1 MRPMGS
7 RYGKKAYVNGL
18 LIALNVLF
26 FLYLEI
32 TGSSENAYF
41 MYTKG
46 AMFAP
51 AVLEDG
57 EYYRLLTAMF
67 MHFGI
72 RHIMN
77 NMLVLFVLG
86 DNLERALGHVKYL
99 IFYLLCGI
107 GSNWVSMMA
116 HPTDTM
122 TVSAGASGAIFGVV
136 GALLYV
142 VTANKG
148 RLEDLSTR
156 QLVIMIFFSLYLGY
170 TSTGVDNTAHLS
182 GLVIGIV
189 LAIILYHRPTGDWWA
204 NGGNK

>member
-1 MRPMGS
+1 MGS

-32 TGSSENAYF
+32 TGSSEDAYF

-77 NMLVLFVLG
+77 NMLVLFVIG

-116 HPTDTM
+116 HSTDTM

-136 GALLYV
+136 GGLLYV

>member
-46 AMFAP
+46 AMSAP

-77 NMLVLFVLG
+77 NVLVLFVLG

-136 GALLYV
+136 GGLLYV